1 MDFLELSL
9 TILDT
14 LTLFFTLRSS
24 AVVTSLADIGLGFLN
39 HQDVRNARVQQ
50 GANIFL
56 HVRGSLTV
64 GQEAKTIPEA
74 NQKNVIGFESAA
86 WSRILTLAWET
97 DYRAVNKS
105 AK

>member
-39 HQDVRNARVQQ
+39 HQDVRNARVVQ
-50 GANIFL
+50 
-56 HVRGSLTV
+56 H
-64 GQEAKTIPEA
+64 
-74 NQKNVIGFESAA
+74 
-86 WSRILTLAWET
+86 
-97 DYRAVNKS
+97 
-105 AK
+105 